1 MPREKKVKEKKPND
15 LFGTI
20 NSVCSK
26 TLITYD
32 KKEAS
37 AYMLLLWLS
46 HDKDLMFWVNTM
58 NSVLFSVPDKLV
70 YNYFFKKLPKKN
82 RYIKWIAKE
91 KNEKRDKEIIALCE
105 KYGISKKE
113 AANSL

>member
-1 MPREKKVKEKKPND
+1 MPREKKIKEKKPND

-20 NSVCSK
+20 NSVCNK
-26 TLITYD
+26 TPIEYD

-46 HDKDLMFWVNTM
+46 HERDLMYWVNII
-58 NSVLFSVPDKLV
+58 NPVLFSLPDKLV
-70 YNYFFKKLPKKN
+70 YKYFFDKLPKKN
-82 RYIKWIAKE
+82 RYVKWIAKD
-91 KNEKRDKEIIALCE
+91 KNEKRDKEIAALCD

-113 AANSL
+113 AASSL